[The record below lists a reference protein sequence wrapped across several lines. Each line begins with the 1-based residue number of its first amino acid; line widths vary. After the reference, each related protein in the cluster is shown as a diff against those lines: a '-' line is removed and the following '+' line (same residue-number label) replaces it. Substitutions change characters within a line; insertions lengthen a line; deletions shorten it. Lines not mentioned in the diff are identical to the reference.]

1 MLSSHFIVLVC
12 KTGACL
18 MFADLKKD
26 FQSRA
31 AGRKAQA
38 AVRWGGQGLPGHP
51 GAVVLRRG

>member
-1 MLSSHFIVLVC
+1 
-12 KTGACL
+12 
-18 MFADLKKD
+18 MFTDLKKD

-51 GAVVLRRG
+51 GAVVLCRG